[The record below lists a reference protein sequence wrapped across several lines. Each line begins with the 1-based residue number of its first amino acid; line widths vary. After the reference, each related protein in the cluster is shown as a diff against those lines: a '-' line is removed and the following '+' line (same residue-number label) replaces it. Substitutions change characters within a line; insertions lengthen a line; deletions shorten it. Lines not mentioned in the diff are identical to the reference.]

1 MPTLHKLCIAILAFN
16 EASTIANCLDSAKFA
31 DQILVIDSG
40 STDSTTSIAESIGVE
55 VYHHS
60 DWQGFAIQR
69 NRALNY
75 CECDYIFFLD
85 CDEII
90 PPKLAEEIRA
100 AVGQGAINR
109 GLVRWE
115 DYVFGKHLK
124 GIHQTKGIPR
134 LFKVSYLVGFEG
146 QVHEGA
152 ILRAA
157 ARTLLFRTRL
167 IHHSRRSI
175 HQSLLKLAQY
185 SQLAAIKLR
194 NSRSRSG
201 VAAGLIHAVPR
212 FLNLYFIK
220 LSFLSGAEGFLY
232 SLLVALEVFFK
243 YCAAHYDSGP
253 EASTP
258 VRR

>member
-124 GIHQTKGIPR
+124 GIHQTKGI
-134 LFKVSYLVGFEG
+134 
-146 QVHEGA
+146 
-152 ILRAA
+152 
-157 ARTLLFRTRL
+157 
-167 IHHSRRSI
+167 
-175 HQSLLKLAQY
+175 QS
-185 SQLAAIKLR
+185 
-194 NSRSRSG
+194 
-201 VAAGLIHAVPR
+201 
-212 FLNLYFIK
+212 
-220 LSFLSGAEGFLY
+220 E
-232 SLLVALEVFFK
+232 
-243 YCAAHYDSGP
+243 
-253 EASTP
+253 
-258 VRR
+258 